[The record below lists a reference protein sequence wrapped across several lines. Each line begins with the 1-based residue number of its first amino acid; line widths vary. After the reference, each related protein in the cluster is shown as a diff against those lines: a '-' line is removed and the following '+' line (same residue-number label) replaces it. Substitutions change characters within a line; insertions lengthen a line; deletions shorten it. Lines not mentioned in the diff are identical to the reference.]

1 MGKFKELTDSEKI
14 ITFSKLVY
22 EYFQTNYLHIHD
34 FLTRKTAWDT
44 YFEYELD
51 IDQEELNE
59 AKNNFLCS
67 ATASYLNYVINK
79 TKAGGVSQTEAY
91 FLKKIGLVTSDI
103 KEFEDSIKEQKLW
116 QSKLYK
122 KCLETFSD
130 DELIQ
135 KKIYDFFLN
144 CERKKTKNSVKVN
157 STNRYFYELDQIVT
171 IYDTLYIQ
179 LIEIVNELED
189 YEDIANQSLVFYTQL
204 EQSIFNFLNYIFN
217 NHQEYEEFVN
227 YLYSY
232 VYGYLY
238 MTKDIWQ
245 NDSKCAIE
253 NSDLLGIMS
262 IVEEEIPPVSN
273 FTLENISLT
282 GALLDTLY
290 EIYNLDAFK
299 KDYRITIK
307 DNNIK
312 SIIKKLDPN
321 YGSIFPQGIIIY
333 DGGIDKSLETMLETL
348 QEELD
353 YQSLAQLL
361 LDNSSIY
368 YLLLDNGMDA
378 RQDVFFKNAMIRK
391 ILGDVYLFECHNTSL
406 EETLH
411 ATNLE
416 KLIKPNST
424 TSVTLNN
431 YFAYYSDSILEE
443 YYEYQKLSSK
453 EKNAALKRIIE
464 TDKIK
469 VIEQINPHFNLGQNS
484 YDLNEINSV
493 IYMQK
498 ALALTRGFSINE
510 LFNQDKDEYHKLIN
524 AICLNVYEHILL
536 EPSQSENLM
545 DIKRFI
551 ETESD
556 LDNYLTQNLNLLQQL
571 IYLLHYY
578 NKEGLNSK
586 DELNLRMKIS
596 NNKQVKV
603 LERLNVFD
611 QNNKKQ

>member
-1 MGKFKELTDSEKI
+1 
-14 ITFSKLVY
+14 
-22 EYFQTNYLHIHD
+22 
-34 FLTRKTAWDT
+34 
-44 YFEYELD
+44 
-51 IDQEELNE
+51 
-59 AKNNFLCS
+59 
-67 ATASYLNYVINK
+67 
-79 TKAGGVSQTEAY
+79 
-91 FLKKIGLVTSDI
+91 
-103 KEFEDSIKEQKLW
+103 
-116 QSKLYK
+116 
-122 KCLETFSD
+122 
-130 DELIQ
+130 
-135 KKIYDFFLN
+135 
-144 CERKKTKNSVKVN
+144 
-157 STNRYFYELDQIVT
+157 
-171 IYDTLYIQ
+171 
-179 LIEIVNELED
+179 
-189 YEDIANQSLVFYTQL
+189 
-204 EQSIFNFLNYIFN
+204 
-217 NHQEYEEFVN
+217 
-227 YLYSY
+227 
-232 VYGYLY
+232 